1 MFTKC
6 ICTPSFL
13 SCPGEFTE
21 QKTDRR
27 AASHIC
33 CALWNPVSLFFRRH
47 LPHRSRVP
55 NDSGRFFIGVSLFV
69 VSFIISF
76 PVDIPVFY
84 STGQVILKTV
94 YHFYSILISFT
105 YQVFSM
111 LSAVFAPN
119 LQLKR
124 KKSRCPTCSSW
135 SCHCY
140 SEPSSSFN
148 GFVGLLYSVFAN
160 VGLDA
165 VFFRIEPDQVVFI
178 DAVSVKC
185 AQIEYISRSSFT

>member
-55 NDSGRFFIGVSLFV
+55 DDSGRFFTRVSLFV

-119 LQLKR
+119 FTIKERRAGALPALLGHAIAIR
-124 KKSRCPTCSSW
+124 NHCP
-135 SCHCY
+135 
-140 SEPSSSFN
+140 PSM
-148 GFVGLLYSVFAN
+148 GLSAYFTLYSRTSD
-160 VGLDA
+160 LM
-165 VFFRIEPDQVVFI
+165 P
-178 DAVSVKC
+178 
-185 AQIEYISRSSFT
+185 SFSA

>member
-6 ICTPSFL
+6 ICTPSFP
-13 SCPGEFTE
+13 SCPGEFTG

-33 CALWNPVSLFFRRH
+33 CALWNPVSLFFWRH

-119 LQLKR
+119 LQLK
-124 KKSRCPTCSSW
+124 KEEQVPYLLFLVMPLLFGT
-135 SCHCY
+135 
-140 SEPSSSFN
+140 
-148 GFVGLLYSVFAN
+148 FVLLQWVCR
-160 VGLDA
+160 LTLLCI
-165 VFFRIEPDQVVFI
+165 RE
-178 DAVSVKC
+178 
-185 AQIEYISRSSFT
+185 RRT